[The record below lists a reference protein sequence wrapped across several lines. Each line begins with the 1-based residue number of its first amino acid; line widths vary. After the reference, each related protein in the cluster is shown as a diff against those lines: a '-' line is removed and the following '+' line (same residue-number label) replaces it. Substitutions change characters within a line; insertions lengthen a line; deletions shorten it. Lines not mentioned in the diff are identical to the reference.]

1 MTQRGFWFAAV
12 ALLVVWL
19 IANSMYIVMQTQ
31 RAVLLRFGEVV
42 NPDVQPGLHFKLPW
56 VNRVRTFDGRI
67 LTFDSPPERF
77 LTIEKKPLD
86 VDFFVKWRISDTE
99 AYYTATT
106 GEEARA
112 HALLVQ
118 RIRTGLRNQF
128 GERTVH
134 EVVSGERDLLMDQ
147 LVDSAT
153 ETAQREFG
161 VEVVDIRVK
170 RIDLPERV
178 SQSVFERMRSER
190 EREAREYRA
199 TGNEQGEVIRAAAD
213 RQRTV
218 IEAEAYRDA
227 QRLRGEGD
235 ALAAQIY
242 ANAYSRDAEFY
253 SFTRSLE
260 AYRESFGDG
269 GDILVLDPK
278 GDFFQYFE
286 RAGGQADR

>member
-1 MTQRGFWFAAV
+1 MAHRGFWFAAL

-19 IANSMYIVMQTQ
+19 AANSVYIVMQTE

-56 VNRVRTFDGRI
+56 VNQVRTFDGRI

-77 LTIEKKPLD
+77 LTVEKKPLD
-86 VDFFVKWRISDTE
+86 VDFFVKWRITDTE
-99 AYYTATT
+99 AYYTATS
-106 GEEARA
+106 GEETRA
-112 HALLVQ
+112 HGLLAQ

-134 EVVSGERDLLMDQ
+134 EVVSGERDLLMNQ
-147 LVDSAT
+147 LIDSAT
-153 ETAQREFG
+153 ATAQKEFG
-161 VEVVDIRVK
+161 VEVVDIRIK

-199 TGNEQGEVIRAAAD
+199 TGREQAEVIRAAAD
-213 RQRTV
+213 RQKTV
-218 IEAEAYRDA
+218 IEAQAYRDA

-235 ALAAQIY
+235 ALAAAIY
-242 ANAYSRDAEFY
+242 AEAYSRDDEFY
-253 SFTRSLE
+253 AFTRSLE
-260 AYRESFGDG
+260 AYRESFGDR
-269 GDILVLDPK
+269 GDIMVLDPK

-286 RAGGQADR
+286 QAGGQAGR

>member
-1 MTQRGFWFAAV
+1 MANRSFWIMGLV
-12 ALLVVWL
+12 LLVVWL
-19 IANSMYIVMQTQ
+19 ASGSLYIVLQTE
-31 RAVLLRFGEVV
+31 RAVLLKFGEVV
-42 NPDVQPGLHFKLPW
+42 NSDVPPGLHFKFPW
-56 VNRVRTFDGRI
+56 VNQVRKFDGRI

-77 LTIEKKPLD
+77 LTLEKKPLD
-86 VDFFVKWRISDTE
+86 VDFFVKWRITDTE
-99 AYYTATT
+99 SYYTATT
-106 GEEARA
+106 GDEARA
-112 HALLVQ
+112 HGLLAQ

-153 ETAQREFG
+153 RTAQAEFG
-161 VEVVDIRVK
+161 VEVIDIRIK

-199 TGNEQGEVIRAAAD
+199 TGREQAEVIRAAAD
-213 RQRTV
+213 RQKTV

-227 QRLRGEGD
+227 EIIRGEGD
-235 ALAAQIY
+235 ALATAIY
-242 ANAYSRDAEFY
+242 AQAYSADREFY
-253 SFTRSLE
+253 AFMRSLE
-260 AYRESFGDG
+260 AYRESFGER
-269 GDILVLDPK
+269 GDLMVLDPK

-286 RAGGQADR
+286 HAQGQAGR

>member
-1 MTQRGFWFAAV
+1 MAHRGFWFAAL

-19 IANSMYIVMQTQ
+19 AANSVYIIMQTE

-56 VNRVRTFDGRI
+56 VNQVRTFDGRI

-77 LTIEKKPLD
+77 LTVEKKPLD
-86 VDFFVKWRISDTE
+86 VDFFVKWRITDTE
-99 AYYTATT
+99 AYYTATS

-112 HALLVQ
+112 HGLLAQ

-134 EVVSGERDLLMDQ
+134 EVVSGERDLLMNQ
-147 LVDSAT
+147 LIDSAT
-153 ETAQREFG
+153 ATAQKEFG
-161 VEVVDIRVK
+161 VEVVDIRIK

-199 TGNEQGEVIRAAAD
+199 TGREQAEVIRAAAD
-213 RQRTV
+213 RQKTV
-218 IEAEAYRDA
+218 IEAQAYRDA

-235 ALAAQIY
+235 ALAAAIY
-242 ANAYSRDAEFY
+242 ADAYNRDDEFY
-253 SFTRSLE
+253 AFTRSLE
-260 AYRESFGDG
+260 AYRESFSDR
-269 GDILVLDPK
+269 GDIMVLDPK

-286 RAGGQADR
+286 QAGGQAGR

>member
-1 MTQRGFWFAAV
+1 MANRGFWIMGLV
-12 ALLVVWL
+12 LLVVWL
-19 IANSMYIVMQTQ
+19 VSGSLYIVLQTE
-31 RAVLLRFGEVV
+31 RAVLLKFGEVV
-42 NPDVQPGLHFKLPW
+42 NSDVPPGLHFKFPW
-56 VNRVRTFDGRI
+56 VNQVRKFDGRI

-77 LTIEKKPLD
+77 LTLEKKPLD
-86 VDFFVKWRISDTE
+86 VDFFVKWRITDTE

-106 GEEARA
+106 GDEARA
-112 HALLVQ
+112 HSLLAQ

-153 ETAQREFG
+153 RAAQAEFG
-161 VEVVDIRVK
+161 VEVIDIRIK

-199 TGNEQGEVIRAAAD
+199 TGREQAEVIRAAAD
-213 RQRTV
+213 RQKTV

-227 QRLRGEGD
+227 EIIRGEGD
-235 ALAAQIY
+235 ALATAIY
-242 ANAYSRDAEFY
+242 AQAYSADAEFY
-253 SFTRSLE
+253 AFMRSLE
-260 AYRESFGDG
+260 AYRESFGER
-269 GDILVLDPK
+269 GDLMVLDPK

-286 RAGGQADR
+286 RAQGQAGR